1 MSKIHLFNVGSE
13 DQISGGYLYN
23 KYLVEELRT
32 LGTQVNAHFLNGGQT
47 LESSFV
53 EVVDSEDIVLI
64 DSLLLV
70 QESDFVL
77 AQKDDFKIHGLIHL
91 PQFFDPEK
99 AERHETIFKIEKQ
112 LFQSIPLIVTSDYI
126 KKEIYKTFEVESN
139 KIAVV
144 DPAVA
149 VSNKKENFADHPQ
162 KFISVGN
169 VVERKGY
176 HLMIEG
182 LALLND
188 LDWQLDI
195 YGNVYDGLYFEKLR
209 QTTDQFK
216 MQEKIHF
223 RGTVSHSLVNQKM
236 IEADLLLNTSLF
248 ETYNMILAESLANGL
263 PFVST
268 KVGAFEKFDSYK
280 GGVFFDGF
288 EKEAFANA
296 LRKLVVEK
304 SNYKK
309 LYTENLPFE
318 NRTWRNVAEEFLSI
332 FS

>member
-1 MSKIHLFNVGSE
+1 MSKIHIFNVGSE
-13 DQISGGYLYN
+13 DIISGGYIYN
-23 KYLVEELRT
+23 KYLVNELRAI
-32 LGTQVNAHFLNGGQT
+32 GAQVTARFLKEDQS
-47 LESSFV
+47 LESSFLEKV
-53 EVVDSEDIVLI
+53 NSDDIVLI

-77 AQKDDFKIHGLIHL
+77 AQKDKFKIYGLIHL

-99 AERHETIFKIEKQ
+99 AESHDAIFKLEKQ

-126 KKEIYKTFEVESN
+126 KKEICKTFEVASD

-144 DPAVA
+144 DPAVG
-149 VSNKKENFADHPQ
+149 VSKKKATFADRPE

-176 HLMIEG
+176 HLLIEG
-182 LALLND
+182 LALVND

-195 YGNVYDGLYFEKLR
+195 YGNLNDSVYLEKLN
-209 QTTDQFK
+209 QKIDQFG
-216 MQEKIHF
+216 MQQKIHF
-223 RGTVSHSLVNQKM
+223 RGTIDHFLVNQKM

-248 ETYNMILAESLANGL
+248 ETYNMILAESLASGL

-288 EKEAFANA
+288 EKEAFANT

-304 SNYKK
+304 STYKK
-309 LYTENLPFE
+309 LYTKNLPFE
-318 NRTWRNVAEEFLSI
+318 NRTWHNVAEAFLSI